1 MAWLEADLVAGI
13 APVHGRREDI
23 VALDHHLDAPKRERP
38 ASSEFKGPLR
48 GLKVIDAGN
57 MIAGPLS
64 ATHLADFGADV
75 IKIEQPGL
83 GDSMR
88 HWAPIKDERSLW
100 WKVIGRNKRL
110 VTLSL
115 SVPEGQEIFKELI
128 RNADIVV
135 ENYRPGT
142 FERWGLG
149 YPVLS
154 AINPR
159 LVFVRVSGFGQTG
172 PYAKR
177 GGYGTIAEA
186 FSGIPSFT
194 GFPDGPPT
202 LPGFPMAD
210 SVAGT
215 FAAMA
220 AMFAIFHRDRS
231 DDGRGQEI
239 DVSLYEPLFR
249 LAEAQVIGF
258 DQLSIVKERL
268 GNRLAEDS
276 PRNTYRTR
284 DGRWV
289 GISASSQKTFERLAL
304 AMGKPE
310 LIADERF
317 RDNAT
322 RCDNADPLDAEI
334 AAWFAERDFA
344 AIDAIFQEAEVV
356 AGPVLN
362 VRDIFEDPHY
372 AARQNIVSVPDD
384 DFGEV
389 RMQGVTPRF
398 VDTPGQVRHSGRALG
413 ADNREIFIGELGMD
427 EGRLADLQQ
436 RGVI

>member
-1 MAWLEADLVAGI
+1 
-13 APVHGRREDI
+13 
-23 VALDHHLDAPKRERP
+23 
-38 ASSEFKGPLR
+38 
-48 GLKVIDAGN
+48 
-57 MIAGPLS
+57 MIAGPLA
-64 ATHLADFGADV
+64 ATQLADFGADV
-75 IKIEQPGL
+75 IKIEQPGT

-88 HWAPIKDERSLW
+88 HWAPIKDGRSLW

-110 VTLSL
+110 ITLSL
-115 SVPEGQEIFKELI
+115 SKPEGQELFKELV
-128 RNADIVV
+128 RDADIVV

-149 YPVLS
+149 YDVLS
-154 AINPR
+154 SLNPR
-159 LVFVRVSGFGQTG
+159 LILVRVSGFGQTG

-210 SVAGT
+210 SVAAT
-215 FAAMA
+215 FSAMA
-220 AMFAIFHRDRS
+220 AMFGVFNRDQGGS
-231 DDGRGQEI
+231 GRGQEI

-258 DQLSIVKERL
+258 DQLSIVKARI

-289 GISASSQKTFERLAL
+289 GVSASSQKTFERLTYAI
-304 AMGKPE
+304 GKPE
-310 LIADERF
+310 LVTDQRF
-317 RDNAT
+317 LDNAS

-334 AAWFAERDFA
+334 ADWFEQRDFA
-344 AIDAIFQEAEVV
+344 EVEEIFARAEVV
-356 AGPVLN
+356 AGPVLD
-362 VRDIFEDPHY
+362 VRDIFNDPHY
-372 AARQNIVSVPDD
+372 AARGNIVEVADD
-384 DFGEV
+384 DFGRV
-389 RMQGVTPRF
+389 RMQGVTPVF
-398 VDTPGQVRHSGRALG
+398 ADTPGEVRHAGRALG
-413 ADNREIFIGELGMD
+413 ADNREILIGELGLD
-427 EGRLADLQQ
+427 EQRFVDLQG